1 MVTTTGLQ
9 SPKFATATDSMAKQA
24 TMMEKLMEHVDSL
37 EKQSGNLPD
46 RNNAGIQLTMRQRW
60 QKVFRNCQRPGHNGT
75 CKTVLST
82 ESNVRA
88 AGKQQPF
95 SIGSLSADPSTFL
108 NTVELAASISPSSWI
123 QAKQSPSS
131 KKEVLERIIKN
142 TPNALELLSSTWN

>member
-82 ESNVRA
+82 ESNVRPP
-88 AGKQQPF
+88 GN
-95 SIGSLSADPSTFL
+95 S
-108 NTVELAASISPSSWI
+108 SPS
-123 QAKQSPSS
+123 A
-131 KKEVLERIIKN
+131 
-142 TPNALELLSSTWN
+142 